1 MTTNTDVLIIGA
13 GPTGSMP
20 ARRTKDACLAEGTNE
35 VRRLQHAI
43 AAVFLILGGWCL
55 VWPSSVIA
63 LTVRPDYQTD
73 HLLALVSLGAFGAQ
87 AVLAG
92 LFAAFSQFTRVT
104 FAAFGIA
111 ILPFFVFDWWFYAVV
126 PLFNELILLDALGN
140 VIFIAICARGYF
152 ILRRRAA

>member
-1 MTTNTDVLIIGA
+1 MAD
-13 GPTGSMP
+13 GSIE
-20 ARRTKDACLAEGTNE
+20 A
-35 VRRLQHAI
+35 RRLQVAI

-63 LTVRPDYQTD
+63 LTVRPMYQTD

-87 AVLAG
+87 AMLAG
-92 LFAAFSQFTRVT
+92 LFAAFSRFTRWT

-111 ILPFFVFDWWFYAVV
+111 ILPFFVFDWWFYDVV

-140 VIFIAICARGYF
+140 VIFIALCARGYF
-152 ILRRRAA
+152 IFEERT

>member
-1 MTTNTDVLIIGA
+1 MNKVQ
-13 GPTGSMP
+13 
-20 ARRTKDACLAEGTNE
+20 
-35 VRRLQHAI
+35 RLQYMI

-63 LTVRPDYQTD
+63 LTVRPEFQTD
-73 HLLALVSLGAFGAQ
+73 HMLVLVSLGAFGAQ

-92 LFAAFSQFTRVT
+92 LFAAFSRFTRAT
-104 FAAFGIA
+104 FAAFGIS

-140 VIFIAICARGYF
+140 VIFIAICARGYL
-152 ILRRRAA
+152 ILGERP